1 MKYDFIIGTVRF
13 NNKTYI
19 ENLNWKHKKDFIGC
33 AYGLDK
39 KIPSNINKPIYV
51 IEMNNTVNK
60 IMGIGKIKNIQSNR
74 TRMYKEERYNR
85 YLYKGQY
92 FISRLDIIKN
102 IDKGDIVLKLL
113 ENELFR
119 GATHFKRGQGCIIF
133 PWERI
138 ARIGQKA
145 EMQKRKYRC
154 GKCGLIAKNHICKNK
169 LLKIKKI
176 NKKCKICGKVKKGH
190 ICQAIKKNILLEKY
204 IYNWFNN
211 LFIQQYPPHSH

>member
-1 MKYDFIIGTVRF
+1 MEKR
-13 NNKTYI
+13 
-19 ENLNWKHKKDFIGC
+19 KDYIGC
-33 AYGLDK
+33 AYGLNK
-39 KIPSNINKPIYV
+39 KIPLNINKPIYV

-102 IDKGDIVLKLL
+102 KEKGDIVLKLL

-133 PWERI
+133 PWERLPELDKKQKCKD
-138 ARIGQKA
+138 IGQ
-145 EMQKRKYRC
+145 
-154 GKCGLIAKNHICKNK
+154 IFS
-169 LLKIKKI
+169 KKS
-176 NKKCKICGKVKKGH
+176 
-190 ICQAIKKNILLEKY
+190 Y
-204 IYNWFNN
+204 M
-211 LFIQQYPPHSH
+211 

>member
-1 MKYDFIIGTVRF
+1 
-13 NNKTYI
+13 
-19 ENLNWKHKKDFIGC
+19 
-33 AYGLDK
+33 
-39 KIPSNINKPIYV
+39 
-51 IEMNNTVNK
+51 
-60 IMGIGKIKNIQSNR
+60 MGIGKIKNIQSNR

-119 GATHFKRGQGCIIF
+119 GATHFKRGQGCIML

-138 ARIGQKA
+138 LRIGQKA

-154 GKCGLIAKNHICKNK
+154 GN
-169 LLKIKKI
+169 
-176 NKKCKICGKVKKGH
+176 VD
-190 ICQAIKKNILLEKY
+190 
-204 IYNWFNN
+204 
-211 LFIQQYPPHSH
+211 

>member
-1 MKYDFIIGTVRF
+1 MTYNFIIGTVRF

-19 ENLNWKHKKDFIGC
+19 ENLNWKHKKKFIGC
-33 AYGLDK
+33 VYGLDK

-51 IEMNNTVNK
+51 IEMNNTINK
-60 IMGIGKIKNIQSNR
+60 IMGISKINNIQSNR

-85 YLYKGQY
+85 YLYKSPY

-102 IDKGDIVLKLL
+102 KEKGDIVLKLL

-119 GATHFKRGQGCIIF
+119 GAKHFKRGQGCIIF

-138 ARIGQKA
+138 SRIGKKA
-145 EMQKRKYRC
+145 EIKKRKYRC

-169 LLKIKKI
+169 LVKVKKI
-176 NKKCKICGKVKKGH
+176 NKKCKICGKIKKGH
-190 ICQAIKKNILLEKY
+190 ICQGIKKKY
-204 IYNWFNN
+204 FIGKIY
-211 LFIQQYPPHSH
+211 L